1 MNDWQARIHTS
12 VNETLFKPFST
23 PKCCQIKSLLL
34 NATYFHRQ
42 GLVNLIWLQVT
53 LKGES
58 PQTCENTRVRLGLV
72 VKANWNLK
80 LLNWDAKAIW
90 GENFQSRCQIIL
102 SITFIDS
109 SPFMSK
115 FEKPAHTFSYTKNWF
130 AGDMGLNFSCKK
142 RLLMLPLRVR

>member
-1 MNDWQARIHTS
+1 MLKQFEGKIS
-12 VNETLFKPFST
+12 
-23 PKCCQIKSLLL
+23 KS
-34 NATYFHRQ
+34 R
-42 GLVNLIWLQVT
+42 W
-53 LKGES
+53 
-58 PQTCENTRVRLGLV
+58 
-72 VKANWNLK
+72 
-80 LLNWDAKAIW
+80 
-90 GENFQSRCQIIL
+90 QIIL